1 MEFGK
6 NKKITIPKILVILGP
21 TASGKS
27 DLAVTLAREF
37 SGEIVSADSR
47 QVYKGLDIG
56 TGKITEREMRGIPHH
71 LLDVASPRRVFTAAD
86 FAEQARAAI
95 SAIAARGKLPIVC
108 GGTGFY
114 IEVLLGAIA
123 LSDVPPNAT
132 LRKELEKETTE
143 ALVRKLQKLNHT
155 RAETIDTKNRHR
167 LIRAIEVACGKLL
180 AEGYTLPPWCPQ
192 GVALRRVFHKQEEPQ
207 SYCVL
212 KIGIAV
218 SREKLK
224 EKIAARLRARLAVGM
239 VEEVARLHTKG
250 LSWKRME
257 ELGLEYRFLARYL
270 RKKISKEEMTAQLE
284 TAINQYAKRQT
295 TWFKRDKEI
304 YWVSSD
310 EYKKTKK
317 MVAGF
322 LA

>member
-1 MEFGK
+1 MSPL
-6 NKKITIPKILVILGP
+6 PKILVILGP

-27 DLAVTLAREF
+27 DLAVRLAAEF

-47 QVYKGLDIG
+47 QVYKGLDVA
-56 TGKITEREMRGIPHH
+56 TGKITRHEMRGIPHH
-71 LLDVASPRRVFTAAD
+71 LLDIADPKHIFTAAD
-86 FAEQARAAI
+86 FVKKARAAI

-123 LSDVPPNAT
+123 LSDVPPNPA

-143 ALVRKLQKLNHT
+143 ALVKKLQKLNPA
-155 RAETIDTKNRHR
+155 RAKIIDTKNRHR
-167 LIRAIEVACGKLL
+167 LIRAIEIALSLGAV
-180 AEGYTLPPWCPQ
+180 PQ
-192 GVALRRVFHKQEEPQ
+192 KRRAPR
-207 SYCVL
+207 YDAL

-239 VEEVARLHTKG
+239 VEEAENLRKKG

-284 TAINQYAKRQT
+284 TAINQYAKRQM
-295 TWFKRDKEI
+295 TWFKRDKTI
-304 YWVSSD
+304 HWVSPD
-310 EYKKTKK
+310 EYEKAKGVVTE
-317 MVAGF
+317 F